1 MKKKTAY
8 KKLFRAKDE
17 LTETLRDI
25 LYEEARKGKETADLA
40 KLIEYV
46 ETAADQTMAALAM
59 LEEE

>member
-8 KKLFRAKDE
+8 NKLFRAKDE
-17 LTETLRDI
+17 LTETLENI

-46 ETAADQTMAALAM
+46 EMAADQTMAALAM

>member
-8 KKLFRAKDE
+8 NKLFRAKDE
-17 LTETLRDI
+17 LTETLENI
-25 LYEEARKGKETADLA
+25 LYEEARKGKETDDLA

-59 LEEE
+59 LEEM

>member
-8 KKLFRAKDE
+8 NKLFRAKDE
-17 LTETLRDI
+17 LTETLENI
-25 LYEEARKGKETADLA
+25 LYEEARKGKETDELA

-59 LEEE
+59 LEEM

>member
-17 LTETLRDI
+17 LTETIEI
-25 LYEEARKGKETADLA
+25 LNEEARNGKETAELA

-46 ETAADQTMAALAM
+46 ETAADQTMAALIM
-59 LEEE
+59 LEEA

>member
-1 MKKKTAY
+1 MRKKEAY

-17 LTETLRDI
+17 LTETLENI

-59 LEEE
+59 LEEA